1 MNKKLKA
8 TDKIRIL
15 VADDHAIM
23 RDGIHSLLSQYDD
36 IEIIGE
42 AADGNETYKK
52 TIELSPDVVIMDIGM
67 PGMDGLET
75 ARRIRKKKSRVR
87 ILVLTQYESPEYL
100 ISAIK
105 AGVSGYIPKK
115 AASND
120 LVSALRSV
128 CKGYSY
134 LYPSLTPG
142 FIQDY
147 LTHVEKQPFDLLTSR
162 EREVLKLIADG
173 FTSRQIADKLI
184 LSLKTVIGYR
194 TKILAKLDIHNEADL
209 IRYALKQGLVAV
221 DNMSRYY

>member
-1 MNKKLKA
+1 MNN
-8 TDKIRIL
+8 KIRIL

-23 RDGIHSLLSQYDD
+23 RDGINSLLSRYDD

-42 AADGNETYKK
+42 AADGNETFKK

-75 ARRIRKKKSRVR
+75 ARRIRKKKSRAKVL
-87 ILVLTQYESPEYL
+87 ILTQYESPEYL

-142 FIQDY
+142 FLQDY
-147 LTHVEKQPFDLLTSR
+147 LKHVEKEPFDLLTSR
-162 EREVLKLIADG
+162 EREVLKLIVDG
-173 FTSRQIADKLI
+173 CTNRQIADKLI
-184 LSLKTVIGYR
+184 LSLKTVIGHR
-194 TKILAKLDIHNEADL
+194 TRIFTKLDIHNEVDL
-209 IRYALKQGLVAV
+209 IRYALKKGLVAV
-221 DNMSRYY
+221 DNMSIYY